1 MATKEELANENME
14 LKGRVAT
21 LEAQIAEGKDDATK
35 AYVEGLEAKI
45 AELEGK
51 LSADAADAA
60 MAEPVETLEAALRR
74 AMGDDAY
81 NDALLALAD
90 EDDVDVEDLDA
101 ESAAVRVLE
110 AVLSV
115 PDEQPETQPGR
126 DAKDDRIDMLVA
138 DVARLEIER
147 NDARNE
153 VERLKGRLR
162 DAGTLH
168 GSIDNLKMPG

>member
-14 LKGRVAT
+14 LKGRVAA

-35 AYVEGLEAKI
+35 AYVEGLEAKV

-60 MAEPVETLEAALRR
+60 MVEPVEGLEAVLRR
-74 AMGDDAY
+74 VIGDDAY
-81 NDALLALAD
+81 EDRLLALAD
-90 EDDVDVEDLDA
+90 QDEVDVEDLDA
-101 ESAAVRVLE
+101 VSAAVRVLE
-110 AVLSV
+110 ELLAV
-115 PDEQPETQPGR
+115 PEEAPETQLGR
-126 DAKDDRIDMLVA
+126 DAEDDRIDMLVA

-147 NDARNE
+147 DDARNE
-153 VERLKGRLR
+153 AERLKGRLR